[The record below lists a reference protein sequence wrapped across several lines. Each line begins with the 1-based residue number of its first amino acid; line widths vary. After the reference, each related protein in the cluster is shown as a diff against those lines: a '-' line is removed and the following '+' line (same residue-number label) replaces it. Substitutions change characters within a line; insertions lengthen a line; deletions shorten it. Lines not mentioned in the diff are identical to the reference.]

1 MRKGV
6 ALLGMLLLSSSLC
19 FADQPTQVNDGRY
32 VIYQHPTFRGDKYL
46 LDTKT
51 GKTWEF
57 VQTKEGER
65 VWSQLMY
72 DCFKEDKSYSG
83 RYINPR

>member
-1 MRKGV
+1 MKKIILMFGII
-6 ALLGMLLLSSSLC
+6 ALANMSCL
-19 FADQPTQVNDGRY
+19 AEQAVQVNDGRY

-57 VQTKEGER
+57 VTTKDGER
-65 VWSQLMY
+65 IWSQLLF
-72 DCFKEDKSYSG
+72 DCYKEDKTYSG
-83 RYINPR
+83 RYVNPR

>member
-1 MRKGV
+1 MRKAAV
-6 ALLGMLLLSSSLC
+6 LLGILLLSSNLG

-57 VQTKEGER
+57 VQTKEDER